1 MKEKIMSS
9 RFVRWLST
17 RKLIVALSEH
27 RIFGKFVNYEFITY
41 IIAGVLTT
49 LLNYAVYFLVRLAF
63 PGDFGTVIAN
73 AVAWTAAVLF
83 AFVVNKI
90 FVFDSP
96 SWDRKTLL
104 REFFPFIAARL
115 LSLGF
120 DMLFVYVTVEL
131 LHWNEPLMKILSN
144 VFVLLMNYIA
154 SKFIIFK
161 KKKEAD
167 DGRLPEENAS
177 GQEPKED
184 DSCLS

>member
-17 RKLIVALSEH
+17 RKVIAALSEH

-96 SWDRKTLL
+96 EWNLRTLY
-104 REFFPFIAARL
+104 REFLPFVGARL
-115 LSLGF
+115 LSWGF
-120 DMLFVYVTVEL
+120 DTLFLYVTVGL
-131 LHWNEPLMKILSN
+131 LHFNEPLCKILAN
-144 VFVLLMNYIA
+144 VIVLIMNYVA
-154 SKFIIFK
+154 SKFFIFK
-161 KKKEAD
+161 KKKPAETAEPEAPA
-167 DGRLPEENAS
+167 PEEDPHEETDA
-177 GQEPKED
+177 
-184 DSCLS
+184 

>member
-1 MKEKIMSS
+1 MKKKIVSS
-9 RFVRWLST
+9 RFVKWLSSLKISKWLQEN
-17 RKLIVALSEH
+17 RF
-27 RIFGKFVNYEFITY
+27 FGKFFNYEFITY

-49 LLNYAVYFLVRLAF
+49 AINYLVYFLTRLVF

-73 AVAWTAAVLF
+73 AVAWTAAVIF
-83 AFVVNKI
+83 AFVVNKV

-96 SWDRKTLL
+96 SWRLKTLV

-120 DMLFVYVTVEL
+120 DMLFMYVTVEL
-131 LHWNEPLMKILSN
+131 LHWNEPLMKVVSN

-161 KKKEAD
+161 KSKAAD
-167 DGRLPEENAS
+167 GTPEETGNDGDAS
-177 GQEPKED
+177 AED
-184 DSCLS
+184 LP